1 MSRAYGRFWPNIA
14 AALFAAAMLS
24 ACSSDGG
31 EQYVERTVEAL
42 YNSSMDAL
50 LAGNF
55 ELAAQQFD
63 EVERQHPY
71 SVWATKAQ
79 LMGAYAHY
87 QADEYD
93 EAIAAL
99 ERYIQLHPGNPD
111 VSYAYYLTAISY
123 YEQISDVGR
132 DQAVTRRARG
142 ALEAVVRR
150 FPGTDYANDARLKL
164 DLTRDHLAGK
174 EMDVGRFYLSQ
185 GHLLAAINRFRIVVE
200 EYQTTSHV
208 PEALHRLAEA
218 YTAIGLDEEAVRVA
232 AVLQHNYPGDE
243 WYSDSYNLVE
253 KGETDPQEDAEDGW
267 FSRNW
272 NALFDPAA
280 TIGGGGGRAEELAKE
295 LAETRAA
302 EDAELMERA
311 RLMERERGGG
321 KNGAPESP
329 AIAPPGTPKG

>member
-1 MSRAYGRFWPNIA
+1 MSRAYRRLWRTIL
-14 AALFAAAMLS
+14 AALFAAGTLA
-24 ACSSDGG
+24 ACSSDNV
-31 EQYVERTVEAL
+31 EEYVERPVEEL

-50 LAGNF
+50 LRGDF
-55 ELAAQQFD
+55 EIAAQRFD

-93 EAIAAL
+93 EAIAAVQ
-99 ERYIQLHPGNPD
+99 RYIELHPGNPD
-111 VSYAYYLTAISY
+111 IAYAYYLAAVSY

-132 DQAVTRRARG
+132 DQSLTRRASA

-150 FPGTDYANDARLKL
+150 FPDTDYADDARLKL

-174 EMDVGRFYLSQ
+174 EMSIGRFYLSQ

-200 EYQTTSHV
+200 NYQTTSHV

-218 YTAIGLDEEAVRVA
+218 YTAVGLNEEAVRVA
-232 AVLQHNYPGDE
+232 AVLQHNYPGNE
-243 WYSDSYNLVE
+243 WYADSYNLVE
-253 KGETDPQEDAEDGW
+253 KGETTPQADDEDW

-272 NALFDPAA
+272 GSLFDPGK
-280 TIGGGGGRAEELAKE
+280 TVGGGGERAEELAKT
-295 LAETRAA
+295 LAEERAA
-302 EDAELMERA
+302 DDAALMERA
-311 RLMERERGGG
+311 RRMEQERAGGG
-321 KNGAPESP
+321 SEAPLPPTETPP
-329 AIAPPGTPKG
+329 ASPKG

>member
-1 MSRAYGRFWPNIA
+1 MERP
-14 AALFAAAMLS
+14 
-24 ACSSDGG
+24 
-31 EQYVERTVEAL
+31 VEEL

-50 LAGNF
+50 LQGDF
-55 ELAAQQFD
+55 GVAAARFD

-87 QADEYD
+87 QADEHD

-99 ERYIQLHPGNPD
+99 ERYIELHPGNPD
-111 VSYAYYLTAISY
+111 VAYAYYLTAVSY

-132 DQAVTRRARG
+132 DQSLTRMARS

-150 FPGTDYANDARLKL
+150 FPGTDYADDARLKL
-164 DLTRDHLAGK
+164 DLTEDHLAGK

-185 GHLLAAINRFRIVVE
+185 GHVLAAINRFRIVVD

-218 YTAIGLDEEAVRVA
+218 YTAVGLDEEAVRVA
-232 AVLQHNYPGDE
+232 AVLQHNYPGNE
-243 WYSDSYNLVE
+243 WYADSYSLVE
-253 KGETDPQEDAEDGW
+253 KGEAAPQADGADGGW

-272 NALFDPAA
+272 DAFFDPSK
-280 TIGGGGGRAEELAKE
+280 TIGGGSERAEELAKD

-302 EDAELMERA
+302 ENAALEERA
-311 RLMERERGGG
+311 RLLEQQRAAGSKR
-321 KNGAPESP
+321 
-329 AIAPPGTPKG
+329 APPPPAATPPAKPKG